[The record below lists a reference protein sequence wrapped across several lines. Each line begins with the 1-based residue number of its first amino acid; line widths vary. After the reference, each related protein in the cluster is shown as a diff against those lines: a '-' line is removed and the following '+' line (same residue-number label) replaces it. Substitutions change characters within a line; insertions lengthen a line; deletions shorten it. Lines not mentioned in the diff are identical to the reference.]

1 MKNIENT
8 TQPLTPEERLNI
20 ALSSGDNN
28 SLVREAVNYVQSKI
42 CEQYTSELK
51 VNPIFKSGSDDFDGG
66 YFYPIAYTLVEKVG
80 ETTVPELTSWLKR
93 PIIDKA
99 TGKPKV
105 KTVQNYKKLLLAKL
119 DDERFSYSRLI
130 PLVDNPNLYRAC
142 QEVTNLTKGKIKT
155 QI

>member
-1 MKNIENT
+1 M
-8 TQPLTPEERLNI
+8 
-20 ALSSGDNN
+20 
-28 SLVREAVNYVQSKI
+28 
-42 CEQYTSELK
+42 
-51 VNPIFKSGSDDFDGG
+51 
-66 YFYPIAYTLVEKVG
+66 G

-105 KTVQNYKKLLLAKL
+105 KTVQNYKNLLLAKL

-130 PLVDNPNLYRAC
+130 PQVDNPNLYRAC